1 MMILKLLVFAII
13 NLYNAKAQTC
23 KLGKETLQ
31 ICDGTPS
38 YIRPKSQQSIK
49 VTPDLEF
56 IDLSDI
62 NHDEKTATIFVTLA
76 LIWNETKMFISKHG

>member
-1 MMILKLLVFAII
+1 MILMVLVFAFID
-13 NLYNAKAQTC
+13 LHNAKAQTC
-23 KLGKETLQ
+23 KLGKETVQ

-49 VTPDLEF
+49 VKPHLEF

-76 LIWNETKMFISKHG
+76 LHWNETKMFISKNG

>member
-1 MMILKLLVFAII
+1 MMILKVLVFAII
-13 NLYNAKAQTC
+13 ILHNAKAQTC

-38 YIRPKSQQSIK
+38 YIRAKTQQSILVK
-49 VTPDLEF
+49 PELEF

-62 NHDEKTATIFVTLA
+62 DHDEKTATIFVTLA
-76 LIWNETKMFISKHG
+76 LRWNDTKVFIAHNG